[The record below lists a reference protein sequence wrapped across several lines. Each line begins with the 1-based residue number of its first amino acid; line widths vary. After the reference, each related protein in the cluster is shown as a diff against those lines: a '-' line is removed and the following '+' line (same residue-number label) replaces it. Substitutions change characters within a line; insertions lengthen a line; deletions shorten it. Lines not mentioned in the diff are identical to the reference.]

1 VTLMMRRRS
10 RWLPR
15 RSGASEQLVDEVGAF
30 VDGTL
35 AELYEARDGRVPVW
49 AWTNLLAHG
58 DRASLQEAHRTD
70 YQAADFEDRWRAAR
84 SYLAGEVLSLA
95 DQCGSL
101 QDAQRRVL
109 GPLELQLA
117 TDVKV
122 EWWEPTQWVATVV
135 AALDAERRVH
145 RR

>member
-1 VTLMMRRRS
+1 MALMVRRRA

-30 VDGTL
+30 VGGTL
-35 AELYEARDGRVPVW
+35 AELYEVRGGRVPVW

-58 DRASLQEAHRTD
+58 DRASLRDAHGRD
-70 YQAADFEDRWRAAR
+70 YQAAGFEDRWRAAR

-101 QDAQRRVL
+101 DEAQRRVL
-109 GPLELQLA
+109 GPLELRLA

-122 EWWEPTQWVATVV
+122 DWWEPTQWVSTVV
-135 AALDAERRVH
+135 TALEAERRVH

>member
-1 VTLMMRRRS
+1 MVRRRT

-15 RSGASEQLVDEVGAF
+15 RSVASEQLVDEVGAF

-35 AELYEARDGRVPVW
+35 AELYEVRDGHVPVW

-58 DRASLQEAHRTD
+58 DHASLRDAHGTD
-70 YQAADFEDRWRAAR
+70 YQAAGFEDRWRAAR
-84 SYLAGEVLSLA
+84 SFLAGEVLSLA
-95 DQCGSL
+95 KQCGSL
-101 QDAQRRVL
+101 HEAQRRVL
-109 GPLELQLA
+109 GPIELQLA

-122 EWWEPTQWVATVV
+122 EWWEPTQWVSTVV